1 MDPKATVEQRGE
13 GWWVRVVTDQGK
25 LQEYACGTQ
34 KIAERLAR
42 LFGETRPLARRNHH
56 PEVASQ
62 ASSS

>member
-1 MDPKATVEQRGE
+1 MDLKATVEQRGD
-13 GWWVRVVTDQGK
+13 GWWVRVVTDHGK

-42 LFGETRPLARRNHH
+42 LFQDARPLGRRNLH
-56 PEVASQ
+56 PEAAGQ